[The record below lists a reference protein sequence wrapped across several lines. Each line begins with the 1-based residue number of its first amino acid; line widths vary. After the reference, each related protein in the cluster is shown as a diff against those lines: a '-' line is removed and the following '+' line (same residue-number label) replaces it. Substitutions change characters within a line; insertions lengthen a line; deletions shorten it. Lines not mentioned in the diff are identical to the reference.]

1 MLAGGTD
8 LMVEVNHGRRHLV
21 DVVTLDQIPELSH
34 WERNGDVFRLGS
46 GLTYTALA
54 GPLLADFLPGLAQAA
69 RTVGSP
75 QIRNS
80 GTLGGNLATASP
92 AGDTIPVLAALN
104 AVVELRSTDGHRE
117 VPVTDFITGV
127 KNNDLRPGELI
138 EAIRV
143 PVVDGPQEFLKVGT
157 RNAMVISVVSL
168 AMVVDLSAHQ
178 VRVGLGAVSPVPERA
193 TEAEE
198 FINGLIDWDGQVL
211 PEAAT
216 VDRFADLVVTAASPI
231 DDHRGSAAY
240 RRHALGVLARRALI
254 RCFGEENR

>member
-1 MLAGGTD
+1 
-8 LMVEVNHGRRHLV
+8 MVEVNHGRRHLV
-21 DVVTLDQIPELSH
+21 DVVTLDQVPELSH

-143 PVVDGPQEFLKVGT
+143 PVADGPQEFLKVGT
-157 RNAMVISVVSL
+157 RNAMVISVASL
-168 AMVVDLSAHQ
+168 ALVVDRAGRS
-178 VRVGLGAVSPVPERA
+178 VRVGLGSVAPVPVRA
-193 TEAEE
+193 VEAEA
-198 FINGLIDWDGQVL
+198 FVDGAIDWDTGSV
-211 PEAAT
+211 PDAA
-216 VDRFADLVVTAASPI
+216 VDRFSGLVAEAARPI
-231 DDHRGSAAY
+231 DDQRGTAAY
-240 RRHALGVLARRALI
+240 RSHAIGVLARRAL
-254 RCFGEENR
+254 RRAFSESAP

>member
-1 MLAGGTD
+1 M
-8 LMVEVNHGRRHLV
+8 
-21 DVVTLDQIPELSH
+21 
-34 WERNGDVFRLGS
+34 
-46 GLTYTALA
+46 
-54 GPLLADFLPGLAQAA
+54 
-69 RTVGSP
+69 
-75 QIRNS
+75 
-80 GTLGGNLATASP
+80 
-92 AGDTIPVLAALN
+92 
-104 AVVELRSTDGHRE
+104 
-117 VPVTDFITGV
+117 
-127 KNNDLRPGELI
+127 I

-143 PVVDGPQEFLKVGT
+143 PVATGPQEFLKVGI

-168 AMVVDLSAHQ
+168 AMVVDLSARQ
-178 VRVGLGAVSPVPERA
+178 VRVGLGAVSPAPERA

-198 FINGLIDWDGQVL
+198 FINGLINWDGPTL

>member
-1 MLAGGTD
+1 
-8 LMVEVNHGRRHLV
+8 MVEVNHGRRHLV

-46 GLTYTALA
+46 GVTYTALA
-54 GPLLADFLPGLAQAA
+54 GPLLADSLPGLAQAA

-104 AVVELRSTDGHRE
+104 AVVELRSADGHRE

-127 KNNDLRPGELI
+127 KQNELRPGELI

-143 PVVDGPQEFLKVGT
+143 PVATGPQEFLKVGT

-168 AMVVDLSAHQ
+168 AMVVDLSARQ
-178 VRVGLGAVSPVPERA
+178 VRVGLGAVSPAPERA
-193 TEAEE
+193 TEAEG
-198 FINGLIDWDGQVL
+198 FINGLINWDGPAL
-211 PEAAT
+211 LEAAT
-216 VDRFADLVVTAASPI
+216 ADRFADLVVTAASPI